1 MNDEV
6 YDLGLAYNNDFN
18 SSFFRYS
25 YSSLKTTPQIY
36 KYDLYDNENK
46 VVWKKQVNNFHDT
59 NYEVKRI
66 KTLARDKTEVPVSIV
81 YKKGVDLETAP
92 LLIYGYGSYGIN
104 MDSGFRSSITPLLNR
119 GFIFAIAQIRGGA
132 DMGRYWYEDGRMMKK
147 NNTFFDFIDATK
159 FLIENGIG
167 DPEKLFATGGSAG
180 GLLMG
185 CLLYTSP
192 SPRDCD
198 RSRMPSSA

>member
-1 MNDEV
+1 MCIRD
-6 YDLGLAYNNDFN
+6 
-18 SSFFRYS
+18 
-25 YSSLKTTPQIY
+25 
-36 KYDLYDNENK
+36 
-46 VVWKKQVNNFHDT
+46 
-59 NYEVKRI
+59 
-66 KTLARDKTEVPVSIV
+66 RDKTEVPVSIV

-185 CLLYTSP
+185 AVINYEPELYKGIV
-192 SPRDCD
+192 
-198 RSRMPSSA
+198 SAVPFVDVLTLSLIHI